1 MVKTCSDN
9 FPTIGQNKCPTSA
22 VKIRNYSYSYNLF
35 GHCPAHQVVFF
46 LVSCNLNALREVC
59 MEVSK
64 SSISQ
69 SAFLWRYRCLSRSR
83 GRLATTLSKCIS
95 YFGIRFNRTRSV
107 PFCWIVY
114 RCRLSVDSLPWSWS
128 GRCPQ
133 WPYIIH
139 THVFPCCHSIP
150 FLVCVHHH

>member
-9 FPTIGQNKCPTSA
+9 FPTIGQNKCQTSA

-95 YFGIRFNRTRSV
+95 ISEYDSTELVLYRSV
-107 PFCWIVY
+107 ESFTDAVCQWTLCLDLEV
-114 RCRLSVDSLPWSWS
+114 VDVLN
-128 GRCPQ
+128 GH
-133 WPYIIH
+133 I
-139 THVFPCCHSIP
+139 
-150 FLVCVHHH
+150 